1 MEKKE
6 LNNELLKE
14 VSGGKEE
21 TQANESKYKV
31 NDYVLYGVYKGSAN
45 LIGQI
50 TNVYFKN
57 GEWNYDI
64 KRIYDTL
71 FWWWIKSSGE
81 DAEMSENYIV
91 KKGSIEELKKNK
103 KHSIK
108 SSVFFF
114 YPIIPN
120 AQRHR

>member
-1 MEKKE
+1 MYKKRKRKIESKE

-21 TQANESKYKV
+21 TQASESKYKV

-71 FWWWIKSSGE
+71 FWWWIKTSGE
-81 DAEMSENYIV
+81 DREMDEKYIV
-91 KKGSIEELKKNK
+91 KKGSIEELKK
-103 KHSIK
+103 
-108 SSVFFF
+108 
-114 YPIIPN
+114 
-120 AQRHR
+120 

>member
-1 MEKKE
+1 MENKE

-50 TNVYFKN
+50 TNVYFKS